1 MSSDNPAEQEREERE
16 TNRQVKL
23 IHILITMAVF
33 LAGGGG
39 GIGLGSLTRTQD
51 PAMTENLKL
60 FQYQIQELTKK
71 VDALAGS
78 VSDRFTNSMHR
89 DWEVKHDQRDSMR
102 ATEEHAREAALHS
115 KVDRLEETLRQHMR
129 EPWHIQAGAEH
140 AETKRRIDRL
150 EKVHEGK

>member
-1 MSSDNPAEQEREERE
+1 MTEQAEAPGREERE
-16 TNRQVKL
+16 TARQVKL

-71 VDALAGS
+71 VDALGGS
-78 VSDRFTNSMHR
+78 MSDRFTHTMHK
-89 DWEVKHDQRDSMR
+89 DWEIKHDQRDSMR
-102 ATEEHAREAALHS
+102 IAECLAREATLRGRL
-115 KVDRLEETLRQHMR
+115 DRLEETLRQHMR
-129 EPWHIQAGAEH
+129 EPWHVQAGAEH
-140 AETKRRIDRL
+140 SETKRRVDRL
-150 EKVHEGK
+150 EKLHEAK